1 MQPTYILLLDLLGG
15 GRFSGHL
22 ASHTYIHTEGA
33 LEPPLNTFCISKGKL
48 LREDEL
54 LMLLPKLMRMRDQ
67 RPTNRRRS
75 HIHCSTAELQIALI
89 VRLSSVQ
96 FGLVAI
102 CRLLGQAAAA
112 AVDIGATRSAP
123 ALASASASALGSI
136 NPQGIDSTHVGVCC
150 FCWTLVALSFA
161 PG

>member
-1 MQPTYILLLDLLGG
+1 MAI
-15 GRFSGHL
+15 S
-22 ASHTYIHTEGA
+22 SHTHTHTHTEGA
-33 LEPPLNTFCISKGKL
+33 LEPPLNTFCISRGKL

-54 LMLLPKLMRMRDQ
+54 LMLVMLLPKLMRMRDQ
-67 RPTNRRRS
+67 RPTSRRRS

-96 FGLVAI
+96 FGSVAI
-102 CRLLGQAAAA
+102 CRLLGQAAVAN
-112 AVDIGATRSAP
+112 GATRSAP
-123 ALASASASALGSI
+123 ALASAAASALGSI
-136 NPQGIDSTHVGVCC
+136 NPQGIDSTHVGVCW